1 MSAHIYLSQ
10 FLLQVLLIVL
20 SAQGVC
26 AIDGQRHVDKDVGVI
41 VPDQIRNQTTPSSW
55 NDQLRDASSHRLLP
69 ADGTQ
74 SSAGKKC
81 LPFFPYS
88 FGGLD
93 EMSVV
98 DSVALLQSTGHAGI
112 AVRAG
117 NDADRKRLA
126 QYYDVSQ
133 AQGDKFTVFAT
144 FMSHKFKKL
153 GTSIKNHKATINAM
167 AGREGVLWVFFRD
180 DNGDISPAEL
190 EKMVRKIVRFADRK
204 GVRVA
209 LYPHVNNIYSNA
221 LDGIKLVEKINRSN
235 FGIVLNLNHE
245 LLAGKFSEL
254 AQTVERIKHKLFG
267 VNISGARW
275 PLDDSSDSAMIRSS
289 VLALDENEFDL
300 KSFLSL
306 IKNSGYSGPIG
317 FLNYKLEDPEYY
329 LQGNIEAWRK
339 LCSEV
344 QLYEEDNIFNQ

>member
-1 MSAHIYLSQ
+1 MMSAHRYTSLSLL
-10 FLLQVLLIVL
+10 LLQVLLIALPVRG
-20 SAQGVC
+20 AY
-26 AIDGQRHVDKDVGVI
+26 AIDGQQRDNTETEVVVT
-41 VPDQIRNQTTPSSW
+41 DQIRNQMTPS
-55 NDQLRDASSHRLLP
+55 NRNNRLIGASSHRSLP
-69 ADGTQ
+69 ADGTE

-81 LPFFPYS
+81 LPFYPYS

-93 EMSVV
+93 KMSVAN
-98 DSVALLQSTGHAGI
+98 SVALLQRTGHAGI

-117 NDADRKRLA
+117 NNADRKRLA
-126 QYYDVSQ
+126 RYYKVSRS
-133 AQGDKFTVFAT
+133 QGGKFNVIAT

-317 FLNYKLEDPEYY
+317 FLNY
-329 LQGNIEAWRK
+329 
-339 LCSEV
+339 
-344 QLYEEDNIFNQ
+344 

>member
-144 FMSHKFKKL
+144 FMSHKFKNE
-153 GTSIKNHKATINAM
+153 GTPIGNHKATINAM
-167 AGREGVLWVFFRD
+167 AGREGVLWIYFRD
-180 DNGDISPAEL
+180 DDGKISPTDL
-190 EKMVRKIVRFADRK
+190 EKMVRKIVRYAKRK
-204 GVRVA
+204 GVSVA
-209 LYPHVNNIYSNA
+209 LYPHVNNIYDNA
-221 LDGIKLVEKINRSN
+221 LDGIKLVEKIDRIN

-267 VNISGARW
+267 VNISGAKW
-275 PLDDSSDSAMIRSS
+275 PLNNSSTSAMIRSS
-289 VLALDENEFDL
+289 ILALKDNEFDMEM
-300 KSFLSL
+300 FLSL
-306 IKNSGYSGPIG
+306 IKNNGYSGPIG
-317 FLNYKLEDPEYY
+317 FLNHKLEDPNDY
-329 LQGNIEAWRK
+329 LPDNMKIWND
-339 LCSEV
+339 LCSKV
-344 QLYEEDNIFNQ
+344 QLYEAD